1 MFSDLTMKSEF
12 HIAAA
17 ATGWRLEVERKNSSD
32 EHILIVLVTQ
42 SYYATSDD
50 SWPLTFDP
58 SGHFK
63 EGIQE
68 KNSHNRPDCSKA
80 IDSVGDGRAV
90 EYYFASDARS
100 DTNCLW
106 VLWWIWGQIIKFLS
120 FFVIVLMSLTSLKKD
135 HLKRSQFITCI
146 HLICTHSAI
155 IEHTNKVLYMEDD
168 DIAVVTSGKL
178 SIHRVNRQAG
188 EDPVR
193 AIQTL
198 QMELQQI
205 MKGQTMV
212 QKTILFFGLYEGQ

>member
-1 MFSDLTMKSEF
+1 MFICWREATWMFIHDHNANILSCGTCCYQLNVPPQMFSDLTMKSEF

-106 VLWWIWGQIIKFLS
+106 VLWWIWGKSLNSCHSLS
-120 FFVIVLMSLTSLKKD
+120 L
-135 HLKRSQFITCI
+135 C
-146 HLICTHSAI
+146 
-155 IEHTNKVLYMEDD
+155 
-168 DIAVVTSGKL
+168 
-178 SIHRVNRQAG
+178 
-188 EDPVR
+188 
-193 AIQTL
+193 
-198 QMELQQI
+198 
-205 MKGQTMV
+205 
-212 QKTILFFGLYEGQ
+212 

>member
-1 MFSDLTMKSEF
+1 MSNLAKEETIWLEITVCDDSHQEVASHISFISCSFVDMKQHGCLFMIIMQIYCLVEPVVISWMFHLKWLTMKSEF

-120 FFVIVLMSLTSLKKD
+120 FFVIV
-135 HLKRSQFITCI
+135 
-146 HLICTHSAI
+146 
-155 IEHTNKVLYMEDD
+155 
-168 DIAVVTSGKL
+168 
-178 SIHRVNRQAG
+178 
-188 EDPVR
+188 
-193 AIQTL
+193 
-198 QMELQQI
+198 
-205 MKGQTMV
+205 
-212 QKTILFFGLYEGQ
+212 